1 MAHKYKLYNSEFDYT
16 IKLNEINILLDFPN
30 KKGTRLVDGEWKEL
44 TFKNIM
50 TRTWADENPRLT
62 QFNQLAFPVSKEMEK
77 DFTGLVEY
85 DEDWYPE
92 EIIEQVIKR

>member
-30 KKGTRLVDGEWKEL
+30 KKGTRLVDVEWKEL

-85 DEDWYPE
+85 DEDWYPIE
-92 EIIEQVIKR
+92 EIYLK